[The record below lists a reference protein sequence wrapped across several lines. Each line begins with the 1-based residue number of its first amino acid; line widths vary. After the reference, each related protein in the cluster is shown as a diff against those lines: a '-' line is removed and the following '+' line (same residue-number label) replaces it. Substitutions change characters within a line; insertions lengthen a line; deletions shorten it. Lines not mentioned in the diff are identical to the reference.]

1 MQAHL
6 GSTSPCQEDPKPG
19 CSPGLS
25 VPCWGLLALGFLLPL
40 TPGTVTLLFSGQC
53 TETRTRVIH
62 YLSPGTRSFWQAP
75 PHPCQ
80 GLARAIFSMFKQKQT
95 KVIRYF

>member
-40 TPGTVTLLFSGQC
+40 TPGTVTPLFSGQC
-53 TETRTRVIH
+53 TETRTRVIL
-62 YLSPGTRSFWQAP
+62 YPSPGTRSFWQAP
-75 PHPCQ
+75 PIPARVWHGLFFPC
-80 GLARAIFSMFKQKQT
+80 LNRNKQK
-95 KVIRYF
+95 